1 MVPVSTYLISLFWY
15 WVSISDIHASYTRYP
30 TGVLPSMRS
39 RRYNLYA
46 SSPQHNSEATNK
58 PFGNRYPPL
67 RLNIAQKICLYS
79 IPTSISTR
87 ITYSVRVTHDGFPLG
102 SIWRPER
109 LIILCTRDTRNICPN
124 IIRDVRRPYTSFCFY
139 TTFVRTGL
147 TERKCLTT
155 YWNEAIYP
163 TCSMGSYE
171 YTWLDRIL

>member
-1 MVPVSTYLISLFWY
+1 MHDKPDTLPVYLPTTEHAYVVGITYTPRAPNTI
-15 WVSISDIHASYTRYP
+15 AR
-30 TGVLPSMRS
+30 
-39 RRYNLYA
+39 
-46 SSPQHNSEATNK
+46 QQTNHL
-58 PFGNRYPPL
+58 GIRYPPL

-139 TTFVRTGL
+139 RTFVRTGL